1 MPCSMTLQTRSS
13 MPRVDALEAQDL
25 RCVGESA
32 AVELLHAYGGDR
44 ALAGGRSAV
53 ADHAADVTGL
63 ADESAVGACFAP
75 AVGWPEREASI

>member
-13 MPRVDALEAQDL
+13 MPRADALEAQDL

-44 ALAGGRSAV
+44 EPWPAAG
-53 ADHAADVTGL
+53 
-63 ADESAVGACFAP
+63 P
-75 AVGWPEREASI
+75 PWPTMPPMSRVWRTSRP